1 MSRVGSEV
9 LGWFAHLCGGVECKV
24 RVQTLLLLPD
34 LQKWQLAFWVLSYLI
49 VHNLSQMFTHTQ

>member
-1 MSRVGSEV
+1 MWDEVEVCPRLERDGV

-34 LQKWQLAFWVLSYLI
+34 FQKWQLAFLGPFISYCP
-49 VHNLSQMFTHTQ
+49 